1 LVSEIPAERQGFLET
16 AEQQI
21 EAIAGGSEADQ
32 IQMLVATLGETDTL
46 AEMVDSMVAAWLE
59 GTPEVVADIFF
70 ADLGAYGDAFMDRL
84 ITQRNENWVAQIET
98 MLANNEEAFLVVG
111 AGHLVGPTSVVT
123 LLEQKGFSSERVQ

>member
-1 LVSEIPAERQGFLET
+1 
-16 AEQQI
+16 
-21 EAIAGGSEADQ
+21 
-32 IQMLVATLGETDTL
+32 
-46 AEMVDSMVAAWLE
+46 
-59 GTPEVVADIFF
+59 
-70 ADLGAYGDAFMDRL
+70 MDRL